1 MKALWGLFFCA
12 FSNLFVKKV
21 VQDLTSGGLLGVWG
35 KWVKHAKYIRA
46 DKKTFKMYTDIFL
59 LEYIVLAIHMNSQG
73 NLSDTALDKV
83 KDNANLMI

>member
-1 MKALWGLFFCA
+1 M
-12 FSNLFVKKV
+12 KKV